1 MDAKT
6 IYAQPSDIKS
16 RTYLEYRKDMKKKAI
31 AELEVFDWLKSKLS
45 ILYPNQKIK
54 LSKFGGDTFLWFLRK
69 GGVTREPDY
78 RAKVDDKDF
87 DIEFQYADKIDLN
100 YFDFAVSKITKK
112 NRKTGKRE
120 PHQDRKIL
128 YILKYNHSFAFFD
141 PEWILK
147 NGHIGFVDAWRKDAY
162 RVPKAKFLEVLRTDS
177 TLKIVV
183 EMIDIKNYIL
193 NFQHDFIGIT
203 KEKLSYLLQQ
213 VIDEQKIVRI
223 IPNDLD
229 SFFKVC
235 FILDNLNKVPQNI
248 NLWLVYLL
256 SFISDKN
263 TTEDLAKIIYCV
275 DFLYSK
281 TDLKQN
287 ELKILVEKINLCFKL
302 LQNFEQKDGSFKSS
316 TDLSPM
322 DETRY
327 ALFSVN
333 LLEDL
338 TQDLIFYYKVDELN
352 PVTKIYQ
359 NISYINNTYKLIK
372 K

>member
-1 MDAKT
+1 MDSKT
-6 IYAQPSDIKS
+6 IYAQSSDIKS

-31 AELEVFDWLKSKLS
+31 AELEIIGWLKSKLLA
-45 ILYPNQKIK
+45 LYPNEKIE
-54 LSKFGGDTFLWFLRK
+54 LSKSGGDAFLWFLRK

-78 RAKVDDKDF
+78 KAKIGNKDS
-87 DIEFQYADKIDLN
+87 DIEFQYADKIGLD

-128 YILKYNHSFAFFD
+128 YILKNNHSFAFFD
-141 PEWILK
+141 PEWVLK
-147 NGHIGFVDAWRKDAY
+147 NGKIGFVDAWRKDAY
-162 RVPKAKFLEVLRTDS
+162 RIPKNKFLKVLEPDS
-177 TLKIVV
+177 TLKSVI

-193 NFQHDFIGIT
+193 NFQHDFIGIN

-213 VIDEQKIVRI
+213 VIDEQKIVKI

-229 SFFKVC
+229 GFFKVC

-256 SFISDKN
+256 SFISDKS
-263 TTEDLAKIIYCV
+263 TTEDLSKIIYCI

-287 ELKILVEKINLCFKL
+287 ELKSVIEKVKECFKL
-302 LQNFEQKDGSFKSS
+302 LQSFEQKDGSFKSS
-316 TDLSPM
+316 VDFSPI
-322 DETRY
+322 DEIRN
-327 ALFSVN
+327 ALFSIN

-338 TQDLIFYYKVDELN
+338 TQDLIFYYKAEGLT
-352 PVTKIYQ
+352 PITKIYQ
-359 NISYINNTYKLIK
+359 SLSFINNTHALVKR
-372 K
+372 